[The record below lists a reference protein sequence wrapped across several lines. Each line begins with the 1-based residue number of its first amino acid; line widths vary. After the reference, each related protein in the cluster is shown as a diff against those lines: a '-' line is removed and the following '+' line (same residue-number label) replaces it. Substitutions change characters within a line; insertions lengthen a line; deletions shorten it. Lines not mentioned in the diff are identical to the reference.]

1 MVVLILISIALL
13 VWGFVSG
20 FETSTH
26 EVLPPTNALLT
37 WAAIMIGIAIFCW
50 IVVGL
55 IVNVKNDPKSLVKM
69 GIVLVGL
76 VALCLVAAGLSL
88 WLPREAAA
96 RRVSDLYRRYEPN
109 PHLSVAFIEGFKV
122 NDTLAVDVTT
132 VTALDDEGWDT
143 LRADFRIRQL
153 PEHTQNKIDSGQD
166 IVSVRIVLK
175 SNPAFPMDTVDME
188 NNVVVGIS
196 RLNRVVSIFNTDT
209 EKQIDAILH
218 YNYEKNIQTNK

>member
-1 MVVLILISIALL
+1 MSRRTFWIL
-13 VWGFVSG
+13 V
-20 FETSTH
+20 
-26 EVLPPTNALLT
+26 
-37 WAAIMIGIAIFCW
+37 
-50 IVVGL
+50 
-55 IVNVKNDPKSLVKM
+55 
-69 GIVLVGL
+69 

-122 NDTLAVDVTT
+122 NDTLAVDVTS

-175 SNPAFPMDTVDME
+175 SNPAFPMDTIDME

>member
-1 MVVLILISIALL
+1 MSRRTFWIL
-13 VWGFVSG
+13 V
-20 FETSTH
+20 
-26 EVLPPTNALLT
+26 
-37 WAAIMIGIAIFCW
+37 
-50 IVVGL
+50 
-55 IVNVKNDPKSLVKM
+55 
-69 GIVLVGL
+69 

-153 PEHTQNKIDSGQD
+153 PKHTQNKIDSGQD

-218 YNYEKNIQTNK
+218 YNYEKNIQTNN

>member
-1 MVVLILISIALL
+1 MSRRTFWIL
-13 VWGFVSG
+13 V
-20 FETSTH
+20 
-26 EVLPPTNALLT
+26 
-37 WAAIMIGIAIFCW
+37 
-50 IVVGL
+50 
-55 IVNVKNDPKSLVKM
+55 
-69 GIVLVGL
+69 

-109 PHLSVAFIEGFKV
+109 PHLSVAFIEGFKI

>member
-1 MVVLILISIALL
+1 MKRTVVVLLL
-13 VWGFVSG
+13 S
-20 FETSTH
+20 
-26 EVLPPTNALLT
+26 LL
-37 WAAIMIGIAIFCW
+37 A
-50 IVVGL
+50 
-55 IVNVKNDPKSLVKM
+55 
-69 GIVLVGL
+69 
-76 VALCLVAAGLSL
+76 VAGVAA
-88 WLPREAAA
+88 WRWWPRTTPPE
-96 RRVSDLYRRYEPN
+96 RVSDLYRRYEPN

-218 YNYEKNIQTNK
+218 YNYEKNIQTNN